1 MSEDRLRA
9 GRAYVQQ
16 LRDDGRSD
24 GEIRRALRTSGWRD
38 EDVTALLGG
47 RRRRRMVA
55 PAPEPIGQVR
65 EPDGWQVRATAP
77 DTGAAPIHPPARAT
91 GRHTARTIRSTRAQ
105 TAAQRPGELTFLIVL
120 IDVVMLLS
128 LAAPVMFIAALA
140 SGGLGRAGLPPG
152 LSALMIAVMMFM
164 GAVYASVIVV
174 GHFLWNGYSWARVV
188 MMVLLGLFVL
198 SSLHGTITGDGIV
211 AALFAAVAGLLLLV
225 LFKEDV
231 VDYCC
236 R

>member
-1 MSEDRLRA
+1 MPTPAAD
-9 GRAYVQQ
+9 
-16 LRDDGRSD
+16 
-24 GEIRRALRTSGWRD
+24 SGA
-38 EDVTALLGG
+38 V
-47 RRRRRMVA
+47 
-55 PAPEPIGQVR
+55 
-65 EPDGWQVRATAP
+65 
-77 DTGAAPIHPPARAT
+77 PIHPPGSPT
-91 GRHTARTIRSTRAQ
+91 GTHVARTTHSSRVR

-120 IDVVMLLS
+120 IDVIMLLS
-128 LAAPVMFIAALA
+128 LAAPVMLIVALA
-140 SGGLGRAGLPPG
+140 FGALGGTDLPPG

-164 GAVYASVIVV
+164 GAVYGSVIVV

-188 MMVLLGLFVL
+188 MMVLLGLFII
-198 SSLHGTITGDGIV
+198 SALHGALTGDGIV